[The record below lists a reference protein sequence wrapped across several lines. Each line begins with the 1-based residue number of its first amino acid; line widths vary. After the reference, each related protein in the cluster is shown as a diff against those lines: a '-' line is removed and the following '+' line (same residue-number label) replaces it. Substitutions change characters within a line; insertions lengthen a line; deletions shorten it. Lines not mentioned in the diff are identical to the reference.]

1 MGNVMGSL
9 TFQSDQ
15 ALVAA
20 LKENRQTDAA
30 VRFLYRQYFEPLSI
44 YTRQNNGNE
53 QDAEDVFQEVVVTFI
68 EVVQQG
74 KFRGESSV
82 KTFLYSLNR
91 HIWLNEL
98 KKRSRM
104 QVRNVKFEK
113 EKEQVDAGV
122 SSFIA
127 GREARQQ
134 VMDIIEQLGDACRQV
149 LLAFYY
155 QELSVKEMLE
165 FLPYENEQVIRNKK
179 YKCLKKLEE
188 MLHANPALADNLKN
202 ILAYE

>member
-1 MGNVMGSL
+1 MEGF
-9 TFQSDQ
+9 TFQSDD

-20 LKENRQTDAA
+20 LKENRQVDQA

-74 KFRGESSV
+74 KFRGESSI
-82 KTFLYSLNR
+82 KTFLYSLSR

-104 QVRNVKFEK
+104 QVRNLKFEK

-122 SSFIA
+122 GEYIA
-127 GREARQQ
+127 GREARRQ
-134 VMDIIEQLGDACRQV
+134 VMDIIDQLGDACRQV

-155 QELSVKEMLE
+155 KELSVKEMLN
-165 FLPYENEQVIRNKK
+165 FLPYENEQVVRNKK

-188 MLHANPALADNLKN
+188 MLHQDPALANNLKN